1 MIIYICYGQ
10 NQQKYYLLWRLYLRV
25 VMSITK
31 RYIVFDEIEK
41 EEIAALLQEQIAHN
55 LLMQH
60 IKNNLIQLTEQT
72 NDDIL
77 VNIYNEF

>member
-1 MIIYICYGQ
+1 
-10 NQQKYYLLWRLYLRV
+10 
-25 VMSITK
+25 MSITK

-77 VNIYNEF
+77 VNTYNEF

>member
-10 NQQKYYLLWRLYLRV
+10 NPQKYYLLWRLYLRV

-77 VNIYNEF
+77 VNTYNEF